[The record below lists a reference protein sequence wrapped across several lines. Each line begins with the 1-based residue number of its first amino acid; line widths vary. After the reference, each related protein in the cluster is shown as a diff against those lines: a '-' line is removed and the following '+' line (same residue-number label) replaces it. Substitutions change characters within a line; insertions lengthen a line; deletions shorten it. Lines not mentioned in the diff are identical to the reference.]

1 MSYDKIKSLRVVAVI
16 YWMVGL
22 LYLLRLIVCHNNKK
36 KTEID
41 VTFFLMEYSLLKYI
55 TKPAL
60 IITYLFGI
68 ILTYEDNYLLV

>member
-1 MSYDKIKSLRVVAVI
+1 MSYDIIKSLRVVAVI
-16 YWMVGL
+16 SWMVGL

-36 KTEID
+36 MTEID

>member
-1 MSYDKIKSLRVVAVI
+1 MSYYIIKSLRVVAVI
-16 YWMVGL
+16 SWMVGL

-36 KTEID
+36 MTEID

-55 TKPAL
+55 TKPGL